1 MSKQFTVVF
10 PMPVPVELA
19 KKMKDMPPPYAKG
32 VMSEKY
38 GEHGAEMQVD
48 FEIPPDCPPEE
59 EEDFKL
65 AAKKTLA
72 IAVAMVGVMIPRMLD
87 GVIHDLITKR
97 HKDWIGKNPLDFE
110 DDKKAG
116 KLREW
121 YLHQVAVWMGDLVGE
136 DHRPCWEAG
145 KCLHEEADKK
155 KREAG
160 NG

>member
-1 MSKQFTVVF
+1 MLKQFTVVF
-10 PMPVPVELA
+10 PIPVPYEVA
-19 KKMKDMPPPYAKG
+19 KKMKEMPPPYTKS
-32 VMSEKY
+32 VMIERY
-38 GEHGAEMQVD
+38 GAHGAEMQVD
-48 FEIPPDCPPEE
+48 FEIPENCRPDEE
-59 EEDFKL
+59 GEFKL

-72 IAVAMVGVMIPRMLD
+72 IAVAMVGVLIPRMLD
-87 GVIHDLITKR
+87 GVIRDLIEKR

-110 DDKKAG
+110 DDKKGG

-145 KCLHEEADKK
+145 KCLHDEADKK
-155 KREAG
+155 KKEAE